1 MKIIGVSGFIGTGK
15 TTLLDHLSKNP
26 KIKVIQADKVSK
38 DILYDKKILDFIRKF
53 MPEIMNENKIERSIL
68 RKFLF
73 NNHKLNEKF
82 TKIAWPLISNEIKK
96 IIEIEKGAELIFI
109 EAAVI
114 SGIKLKF
121 DKKIL
126 LTMDNE
132 KRLEIVK
139 QRDNREL
146 EEIESITKFQMKK
159 LKNTKFDYV
168 LNNNKNKKEF
178 LKEIDNLIELIKRDS
193 SCNL

>member
-15 TTLLDHLSKNP
+15 TTLLDHLNKNP

-38 DILYDKKILDFIRKF
+38 DILYDNKILDFIRKF
-53 MPEIMNENKIERSIL
+53 MPEVMNENKIERSIL
-68 RKFLF
+68 RKILF

-114 SGIKLKF
+114 SGIKVKF

-146 EEIESITKFQMKK
+146 EEIESITQFQMKK

-178 LKEIDNLIELIKRDS
+178 LKEIDNLIELIQK
-193 SCNL
+193 N

>member
-38 DILYDKKILDFIRKF
+38 DILYDNKILDFIRKF
-53 MPEIMNENKIERSIL
+53 MPEVMNENQIERSIL

-139 QRDNREL
+139 RRDNREL
-146 EEIESITKFQMKK
+146 EEIESITQFQMKK

-178 LKEIDNLIELIKRDS
+178 LKDIDNLIELIQRG
-193 SCNL
+193 

>member
-38 DILYDKKILDFIRKF
+38 DILYDNKILDFIRKF
-53 MPEIMNENKIERSIL
+53 MPEVMNENKIERSIL
-68 RKFLF
+68 RKILF

-96 IIEIEKGAELIFI
+96 IIEIEKDAELIFI

-139 QRDNREL
+139 KRDNREL
-146 EEIESITKFQMKK
+146 EEIESITQFQMKK

-178 LKEIDNLIELIKRDS
+178 LKEIDNLIELIQK
-193 SCNL
+193 N

>member
-38 DILYDKKILDFIRKF
+38 DILYDNKILDFIRKF
-53 MPEIMNENKIERSIL
+53 MPEVMNENKIERSIL
-68 RKFLF
+68 RKILF

-114 SGIKLKF
+114 SGIKVKF

-146 EEIESITKFQMKK
+146 EEIESITQFQMKK

-178 LKEIDNLIELIKRDS
+178 LKEIDNLIELIQK
-193 SCNL
+193 N